1 LISTSTT
8 IRIAISVAGI
18 DGSLG
23 GITILVGILVGW
35 FTVGR
40 SWFRWLRATIILWWP
55 AGFGISRILARIFLI
70 SISEFSRIT
79 NGSQTICTPAF
90 ISSFATDS

>member
-1 LISTSTT
+1 MIL
-8 IRIAISVAGI
+8 VDGI
-18 DGSLG
+18 DGVL
-23 GITILVGILVGW
+23 IVFIILVGFLVGW

-55 AGFGISRILARIFLI
+55 ACFGISRILARIFLI

-79 NGSQTICTPAF
+79 HGSQTICTPAF
-90 ISSFATDS
+90 ISLSATDL